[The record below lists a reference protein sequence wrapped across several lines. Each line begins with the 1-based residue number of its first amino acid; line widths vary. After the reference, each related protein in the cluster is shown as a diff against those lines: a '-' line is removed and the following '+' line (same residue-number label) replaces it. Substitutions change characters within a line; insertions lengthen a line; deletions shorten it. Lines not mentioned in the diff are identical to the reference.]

1 MSAGAVFQE
10 VLRILNRQ
18 HLPEVSQRDLLAA
31 LEACHPELLTLV
43 YEAGAEAG
51 LPRQKLLTRAAA
63 IYFNLCAVHLADD
76 LTDGQC
82 TYLVEPFRIGPCVQ
96 FILQNLFFHTLAEAD
111 LPGPM
116 LSEIARELVITAG
129 SQHIEVRTR
138 QWSAPVF
145 REVAEGIS
153 GRPWSAHLQILW
165 HGTALVS
172 RAKVVG
178 MNLGVV
184 ALVAEDIRDRD
195 PRYTSLPDPDRRE
208 VVAWAV
214 AAIQAL
220 RGENLRCLD
229 APLRAVDSILKE
241 AL

>member
-18 HLPEVSQRDLLAA
+18 HLPAVSQRNLLAV
-31 LEACHPELLTLV
+31 LEACRPGSLTLV

-63 IYFNLCAVHLADD
+63 IYFNFCAVHLADD
-76 LTDGQC
+76 LIDGEC
-82 TYLVEPFRIGPCVQ
+82 TYLAEPFRIGPCAQ
-96 FILQNLFFHTLAEAD
+96 FILQNLFLHTLAETD

-116 LSEIARELVITAG
+116 LSEIARELVTGAG
-129 SQHIEVRTR
+129 LQHIEVCTR

-153 GRPWSAHLQILW
+153 GRLWSVHLQILW
-165 HGTALVS
+165 HGTALAS
-172 RAKVVG
+172 RAAAVG
-178 MNLGVV
+178 MNLGLI
-184 ALVAEDIRDRD
+184 ALVVEDIRSGD
-195 PRYTSLPDPDRRE
+195 PRYTTLSEADRRE

-214 AAIQAL
+214 ATAQAL
-220 RGENLRCLD
+220 REENLRCLD
-229 APLRAVDSILKE
+229 APLRAIDPVLKG